1 MAPLFVLGLLEFAR
15 GALVISLIALYGQ
28 FVAGFNLSII
38 GTAISLLYLLD
49 NLFRLP
55 AGWLTDRWGGKWLI
69 SVGIVISAFG
79 ILLIYMHWNASFF
92 ILGAGLFG
100 LGVAPVWPAVI
111 SGIAARMPLHHIG
124 EALSKVFIAWLVGA
138 GAGMVVINYLI
149 GYSYV
154 IAFAILWLVLAIA
167 MLLTV
172 IGNLPRIVPEK
183 ISSTSAFLKE
193 LSKELISLRILY
205 PGMFVQTMSIGLM
218 TPVIAIYARTVFG
231 FSAEQFAYFIIGGGA
246 FTVILLVPAGKLAD
260 RLGVKGP
267 LIGGFS
273 LASIGLLLLPM
284 QKVVTHALLVGA
296 LIGIAYSLILPAWNG
311 LMARAVSQEKMGTMW
326 AVFMTIEGIGTAV
339 GAYVGGKVGDNF
351 GPQAPFFVSAL
362 VLAMMVVFYASGNI
376 DKFIKEN

>member
-1 MAPLFVLGLLEFAR
+1 VAPLFVLGLLEFAR

-69 SVGIVISAFG
+69 SAGIVISAFG
-79 ILLIYMHWNASFF
+79 IWLIYMHWNASFF

-111 SGIAARMPLHHIG
+111 SGIAAKMPLHHIG

-138 GAGMVVINYLI
+138 GAGMVIINYLI

-167 MLLTV
+167 MLLT
-172 IGNLPRIVPEK
+172 ILGNLPRVVPE
-183 ISSTSAFLKE
+183 INSSPSVFLKE

-231 FSAEQFAYFIIGGGA
+231 FSTEQFAYFLIGGGA

-267 LIGGFS
+267 LIAGFS
-273 LASIGLLLLPM
+273 LASLGLLLLPM

-311 LMARAVSQEKMGTMW
+311 LMARVVSQEKMGTMW

-339 GAYVGGKVGDNF
+339 GAYVGGKVGDSF
-351 GPQAPFFVSAL
+351 GPQAPFLVSAL

-376 DKFIKEN
+376 DKLIKEN

>member
-205 PGMFVQTMSIGLM
+205 PGMFVQTMSIGLC
-218 TPVIAIYARTVFG
+218 
-231 FSAEQFAYFIIGGGA
+231 
-246 FTVILLVPAGKLAD
+246 LLYTSDAAD
-260 RLGVKGP
+260 
-267 LIGGFS
+267 
-273 LASIGLLLLPM
+273 
-284 QKVVTHALLVGA
+284 
-296 LIGIAYSLILPAWNG
+296 
-311 LMARAVSQEKMGTMW
+311 E
-326 AVFMTIEGIGTAV
+326 
-339 GAYVGGKVGDNF
+339 
-351 GPQAPFFVSAL
+351 
-362 VLAMMVVFYASGNI
+362 
-376 DKFIKEN
+376 